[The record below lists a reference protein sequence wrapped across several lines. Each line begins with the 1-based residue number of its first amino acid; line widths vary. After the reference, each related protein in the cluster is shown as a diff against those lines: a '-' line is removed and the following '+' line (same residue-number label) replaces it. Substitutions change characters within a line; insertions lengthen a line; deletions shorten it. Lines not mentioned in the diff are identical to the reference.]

1 MAYDKMY
8 DILDLAIW
16 MQSNREGVSLQDIM
30 ERFHVARRTAER
42 MRDLILD
49 KFPQYK
55 LPSDFHMVP
64 W

>member
-49 KFPQYK
+49 KFPQTR
-55 LPSDFHMVP
+55 VRVE
-64 W
+64 